1 MSLGRYLGL
10 AVVAIWLV
18 VATVFAV
25 ADVSV
30 LVDPVSRRAQHV
42 CSKEVFQGHP
52 GLITELSDQ
61 QCLPRLAMRGGFDAL
76 LVGLPLIFGFAL
88 VSRRGRRSRS
98 RQRAP
103 GSRVLSSSVSSV
115 KTARFA
121 GK

>member
-18 VATVFAV
+18 VAIVFAV

-42 CSKEVFQGHP
+42 CSEEVFQGHP
-52 GLITELSDQ
+52 GLSTELSDQ
-61 QCLPRLAMRGGFDAL
+61 ACFPRLAKRAGFDAL
-76 LVGLPLIFGFAL
+76 MVGLPLIFGVPLA
-88 VSRRGRRSRS
+88 SRRTRRSRS
-98 RQRAP
+98 RRVSAKY
-103 GSRVLSSSVSSV
+103 GVLSSSVSSA
-115 KTARFA
+115 KTSRFA